1 MIRSKG
7 YTLIELMI
15 AVGLFAVVMLMASGA
30 YIMMIGLSRQA
41 QGIATGIDNLSF
53 ALETMTRTIRTG
65 HGYSCGGSLGMGDC
79 NSGGSTF
86 TFVDESPKTVSYS
99 LSSGAIQRQ
108 VSAGAWNPLTD
119 SSSIR
124 IDSLKFYVFG
134 SRSIAEGDREQS
146 HVTIIITGTVLG
158 EKVPQSFTIET
169 GATMRGSDI

>member
-65 HGYSCGGSLGMGDC
+65 HGYSCGGALNLGDC
-79 NSGGSTF
+79 NDGRNTF
-86 TFVDESPKTVSYS
+86 TFVDESSRTTSYS

-108 VSAGAWNPLTD
+108 VSAGAWSPLTD

-134 SRSIAEGDREQS
+134 SGPVAVDRQQS
-146 HVTIIITGTVLG
+146 HATIIITGTVLG
-158 EKVPQSFTIET
+158 EKTPQSFTIET